1 MNNKPFLGY
10 HPKTGLRPG
19 ALVHAKPELPYTVN
33 GVKGKGSRSREIR
46 ILCPFCNTGTWVND
60 WSFQRQ
66 GKKCNCGAHF
76 RQDGIAI
83 AIT

>member
-1 MNNKPFLGY
+1 MNPKPFRGY
-10 HPKTGLRPG
+10 NPVQGARPQV
-19 ALVHAKPELPYTVN
+19 LDYAKPELPY
-33 GVKGKGSRSREIR
+33 KRKQIRGSMVSPEVLIV
-46 ILCPFCNTGTWVND
+46 CPFCKRETWADD

-83 AIT
+83 ART

>member
-19 ALVHAKPELPYTVN
+19 ALVHAKPELPYTITATAEGTVR
-33 GVKGKGSRSREIR
+33 KAMLIQ
-46 ILCPFCNTGTWVND
+46 CPFCNTETWADD

-83 AIT
+83 ARG